1 MLSKELCKDSAVE
14 DRKQILKDNCDKV
27 EEVTYSRSLTPEE
40 MAKQREQLTN
50 ASIKLAELEEQKQ
63 DADDDFKYRMKPYKR
78 EVDAAIKTLRDKSVS
93 VTEECYKF
101 LDEETKMIGY
111 YNANG
116 DLINSRPAFL
126 EELQKTIFADMRKT
140 GTTEQH

>member
-50 ASIKLAELEEQKQ
+50 ASIKLADLEEQKKN
-63 DADDDFKYRMKPYKR
+63 ADDDFKYRMKPYKQ
-78 EVDAAIKTLRDKSVS
+78 EVDAAIKTLRDKSIS

-101 LDEETKMIGY
+101 LDEETKMVGY

-116 DLINSRPAFL
+116 DLINSRPAFP